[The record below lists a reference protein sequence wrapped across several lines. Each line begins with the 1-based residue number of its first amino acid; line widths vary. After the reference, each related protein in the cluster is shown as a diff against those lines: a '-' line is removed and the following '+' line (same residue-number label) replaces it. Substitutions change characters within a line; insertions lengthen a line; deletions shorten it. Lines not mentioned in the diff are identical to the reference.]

1 MILSIQAH
9 LDDRELNSYGLLM
22 SLKKELN
29 TEIHSL
35 VLCNGREFEDGIAR
49 EKVHCHC
56 SFILRAVDKF
66 LHYKDLTLADQNLSE
81 ISDILYDEIRTL
93 KPQCILFPS
102 ESDLHQDHRFL
113 SQASKIAI
121 QRFVRDYHVKK
132 LTCIEVHSL
141 NMFSDLNS
149 FKKYSLCEDEYTDKC
164 KLLQLYKTEKLQ
176 PCNCEYFKVYNIH
189 SQNNSN
195 AFNSSNI
202 GSILDE

>member
-22 SLKKELN
+22 SLKKTLN
-29 TEIHSL
+29 TKIHSL
-35 VLCNGREFEDGIAR
+35 VLCNGREFSDGIER
-49 EKVHCHC
+49 EKIHKHC
-56 SFILRAVDKF
+56 SFVFGASDKLF
-66 LHYKDLTLADQNLSE
+66 HYKDLTLADQNLSE
-81 ISDILYDEIRTL
+81 ISDILYNEIRTL

-121 QRFVRDYHVKK
+121 QRFVRDFHVRK
-132 LTCIEVHSL
+132 LTCIEVHSP

-149 FKKYSLCEDEYTDKC
+149 FKRYFLREDEYTDKC
-164 KLLQLYKTEKLQ
+164 ELLQLYKTEKLQ
-176 PCNCEYFKVYNIH
+176 PYSCEYFKVYNVH

-195 AFNSSNI
+195 TFNFCNI